1 MNRFLNILF
10 LSSIFSQQQI
20 TLPME
25 FAEVNYDLSVPR
37 PEEVIGHKI
46 GDRHTRTSQVVDYFE
61 AISDIT
67 DRVVMDDHAVSHEGR
82 RLIHAIVTHPDNH
95 KNLENLRLENIK
107 ISDMPNQTTNAKLEK
122 LPLVAYLGFSV
133 HGDEASGTEA
143 AILLLHHLA
152 AGQGDEI
159 DEILKNTI
167 LIIDPMFNPDGRDRF
182 VNWVNGNRGLVPTSD
197 LQDR

>member
-1 MNRFLNILF
+1 
-10 LSSIFSQQQI
+10 
-20 TLPME
+20 
-25 FAEVNYDLSVPR
+25 
-37 PEEVIGHKI
+37 
-46 GDRHTRTSQVVDYFE
+46 
-61 AISDIT
+61 
-67 DRVVMDDHAVSHEGR
+67 
-82 RLIHAIVTHPDNH
+82 
-95 KNLENLRLENIK
+95 
-107 ISDMPNQTTNAKLEK
+107 MPNQMTNAKLEK

-182 VNWVNGNRGLVPTSD
+182 VNWVNGNRGVVPTTD
-197 LQDR
+197 LQDREHNQPWPRGRTNHYLFDLNQFYCLPKIDSNFLFFC